1 VTNEFATMKPL
12 IGITTRRM
20 PATILNTLPKGMA
33 ALSVDVIVSSY
44 AVAVA
49 QAGGMPVLLTMATPV
64 EEAIERLDGVI
75 MSGGQDVTPELYGD
89 VPGPKAT
96 LMDPNRD
103 AYEMALITAALDAD
117 LPLLAICRGI
127 QILNV
132 TLGGTLIG
140 HLDDSEFSHATT
152 ELPPSH
158 RRHDVIIEPGTV
170 LAGIHAQQVDAQGR
184 LRVNSFHHQAIR
196 DPAPGLVPVAR
207 TPDGIIEAVEYPGHC
222 VIGVQWHPEMHDQVD
237 PAFTWLVDQATQ
249 HMTRA

>member
-1 VTNEFATMKPL
+1 MKPL
-12 IGITTRRM
+12 IGISTRRM
-20 PATILNTLPKGMA
+20 PASILTTLPKGMA
-33 ALSVDVIVSSY
+33 SLTVDVIVSSY
-44 AVAVA
+44 GTAVAA
-49 QAGGMPVLLTMATPV
+49 AGGIPVLLTMATPV
-64 EEAIERLDGVI
+64 EAIIPRLDGLI

-103 AYEMALITAALDAD
+103 AYEMELIRAALAVD

-140 HLDDSEFSHATT
+140 HLDDTEFNHATT
-152 ELPPSH
+152 DRPPSD
-158 RRHDVIIEPGTV
+158 RRHEVLIEPGSM
-170 LAGIHAQQVDAQGR
+170 LAGIHTGHLDDEGR

-207 TPDGIIEAVEYPGHC
+207 TPDGIIEGVELPGRQ

-237 PAFTWLVDQATQ
+237 PAFTWLVGQATARSSQ
-249 HMTRA
+249 A